1 MEIKTVI
8 IVNDFGFVN
17 GGAGKIAISTA
28 LGLAENGYRVI
39 FFCAVGPVGK
49 ELIHPNIQVICTNQ
63 LDILHDSN
71 KIRAIKQGLWN
82 IKAKK
87 IFKEILNFNK
97 PENTV
102 IHFHAWI
109 KALSPS
115 ILSLKQLRQYKICIT
130 LHDFF
135 LYCPNGGLYIYPKK
149 KICNY
154 EPMSC
159 KCIFCNCD
167 SRSYFQKV
175 WRVIRQ
181 FVQNRQLKKLTST
194 TFISISE
201 LSESLLNTKFGLIP
215 YSVVRNNNPI
225 DAPLAINESE
235 PKNLYLFMARL
246 SSEKGLDL
254 FCQAIDECNVKGCVI
269 GDGYLKDFYKS
280 KYSKIIF
287 PGWLS
292 GVEKMQYIQK
302 TKFFV
307 FPSKLY
313 ETFGLSV
320 AEMLSYG
327 VPCIVSNTSAA
338 KELIEDGKSGFIFQ
352 NGNID
357 SLKETIKKAEQA
369 DWLFMHNYIK
379 KNFHVNSYSMHSHIN
394 RLVNIYSKSKS

>member
-1 MEIKTVI
+1 MEIKTII
-8 IVNDFGFVN
+8 IVNDFGFIN

-28 LGLAENGYRVI
+28 LSLAENGYKVI
-39 FFCAVGPVGK
+39 FFCAVGPIGK

-71 KIRAIKQGLWN
+71 KIRAIIQGVWN
-82 IKAKK
+82 VKAQNL
-87 IFKEILNFNK
+87 FKEILKSNK

-115 ILSLKQLRQYKICIT
+115 ILSLKQLNQYKIYIT

-135 LYCPNGGLYIYPKK
+135 LYCPNGGLYIYPKQ
-149 KICNY
+149 KICKY
-154 EPMSC
+154 EPMSY

-167 SRSYFQKV
+167 SRNYSQKI

-181 FVQNRQLKKLTST
+181 YIQNRQLRKLTSI

-201 LSESLLNTKFGLIP
+201 LSETLLKIKYRLTP

-225 DAPLAINESE
+225 DIPQVIDESE

-254 FCQAIDECNVKGCVI
+254 FCKSMDECKIKGCVI
-269 GDGYLKDFYKS
+269 GDGYLKEYYKN
-280 KYSKIIF
+280 KYPNILF

-292 GVEKMQYIQK
+292 EGEKIQYIQNA
-302 TKFFV
+302 KFFV
-307 FPSKLY
+307 FPSKWY

-327 VPCIVSNTSAA
+327 IPCIVSNTSAA

-352 NGNID
+352 NGDIN
-357 SLKETIKKAEQA
+357 SLNETIKKAEQA
-369 DWLFMHNYIK
+369 DWQIMHQYIK
-379 KNFHVNSYSMHSHIN
+379 KNFCINNYSMSSHLK
-394 RLVNIYSKSKS
+394 RLIEIYSA